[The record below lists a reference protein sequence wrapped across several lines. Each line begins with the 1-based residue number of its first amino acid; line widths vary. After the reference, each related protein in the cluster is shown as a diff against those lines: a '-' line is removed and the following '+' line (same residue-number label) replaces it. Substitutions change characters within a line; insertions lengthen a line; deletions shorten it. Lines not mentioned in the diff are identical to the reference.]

1 MRSIRNSLISKRCD
15 VDEKCLFRASGSA
28 LIGWGLQGCK
38 IRCMVFHSSLGLLD
52 DKALL
57 KKARLSDLIL
67 VLILLPTSHN
77 FFQTL
82 AEPVLC
88 PKYLITFRSFSSF
101 PLIQPGR
108 RGSRDLSSACV
119 KERACPDKISKSE
132 LKMSTFSL
140 GSSTLYTTLK
150 GTLLS
155 SFLKAVLSNLFSFS
169 SFLKAG
175 KHTFFHRKGRKGT
188 GRKFGQETAR
198 EGEGRIKIVL

>member
-1 MRSIRNSLISKRCD
+1 MRSIRSSLISKRCD

-77 FFQTL
+77 LFLTL

-88 PKYLITFRSFSSF
+88 LKYLSTFLFFSSF
-101 PLIQPGR
+101 LMSPLFSQGTEGR
-108 RGSRDLSSACV
+108 VILVLRGGTCLSRQDF
-119 KERACPDKISKSE
+119 KERVKNVHFLDIE
-132 LKMSTFSL
+132 RN
-140 GSSTLYTTLK
+140 TTHY
-150 GTLLS
+150 S
-155 SFLKAVLSNLFSFS
+155 SFLKAVPSNLFSLS

-175 KHTFFHRKGRKGT
+175 KHIFYHQKGRKER
-188 GRKFGQETAR
+188 GRKFGHETAR
-198 EGEGRIKIVL
+198 EGEWRIKIVL

>member
-1 MRSIRNSLISKRCD
+1 MRSIRNCLISKRCD

-77 FFQTL
+77 LFQTL
-82 AEPVLC
+82 DEPVLC

-101 PLIQPGR
+101 L
-108 RGSRDLSSACV
+108 
-119 KERACPDKISKSE
+119 
-132 LKMSTFSL
+132 MSP
-140 GSSTLYTTLK
+140 
-150 GTLLS
+150 
-155 SFLKAVLSNLFSFS
+155 LFSQG
-169 SFLKAG
+169 AG
-175 KHTFFHRKGRKGT
+175 GRV
-188 GRKFGQETAR
+188 
-198 EGEGRIKIVL
+198 ILVLHA